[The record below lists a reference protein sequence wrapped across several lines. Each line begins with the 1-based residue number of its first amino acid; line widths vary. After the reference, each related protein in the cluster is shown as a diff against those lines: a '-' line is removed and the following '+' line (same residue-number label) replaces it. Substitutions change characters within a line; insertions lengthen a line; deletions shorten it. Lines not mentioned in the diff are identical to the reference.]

1 MDIEHLTRLQF
12 AVTTLYHYLFV
23 PLSISLALSAAL
35 LQTSAAVLSRRGA
48 AARADVH
55 GRLALL
61 TGKLLMATFAV
72 GVVTG
77 LVQEFQFGLSWSDFA
92 RFYGDVFG
100 PTLAVEGMLAFFL
113 EATFLGLWWFG
124 RDRLPGA
131 VHLATIWVVA
141 VGTTISAFVIL
152 AANSFMQ
159 NPVAYTI
166 DETTGRARLGSFRD
180 LLLNEVNL
188 AAFPHTMAGA
198 VMAGGALLMAV
209 GVWHL
214 LRGGHEPGSEQFGA
228 FRTLSRFG
236 AWLTLAGG
244 AATAASGDLLGKVIT
259 QVQPM
264 KMAAAEAL
272 YETTTAAPFSVFAYA
287 PPGSE
292 RPTFSLEVP
301 GLLSFLAKGS
311 FTAEVSGMADLQA
324 AYTARFGPGD
334 YTPWVPVAF
343 WSFRLMIGVGM
354 LAAAVAL
361 VHLWVTRPGRAI
373 AVDTK
378 LASSVL
384 WSVPVLPL
392 LPLAANSFGW
402 IFTET
407 GRQPWLVLGLYRTSD
422 GVSPGLTAAEVV
434 VSLIAFTLVY
444 GALAWVWTLL
454 VTRLVRRGLPDA
466 PPVQRAATGAT
477 GTGEAAG
484 ARAGS
489 GFGSDADADDDAD
502 VALTY

>member
-1 MDIEHLTRLQF
+1 MDTELLTRLQF

-23 PLSISLALSAAL
+23 PVSISLSLFAAL
-35 LQTSAAVLSRRGA
+35 LQSTSVVLARRGA
-48 AARADVH
+48 ARRSEVFD
-55 GRLALL
+55 RLALL
-61 TGKLLMATFAV
+61 TGKLLMVTFAV

-77 LVQEFQFGLSWSDFA
+77 LVQEFQFGLSWSEFA

-124 RDRLPGA
+124 RDRLPRA
-131 VHLATIWVVA
+131 LHLATIWVVA

-166 DETTGRARLGSFRD
+166 DEATGRARLGSFRD

-188 AAFPHTMAGA
+188 AAFPHTLAGA
-198 VMAGGALLMAV
+198 VMAGGALVMAV

-214 LRGGHEPGSEQFGA
+214 LRGGHEAGSEEFGA

-236 AWLTLAGG
+236 AWATLAGG
-244 AATAASGDLLGKVIT
+244 AATAITGDLLGKVIT
-259 QVQPM
+259 VVQPM

-272 YETTTAAPFSVFAYA
+272 YETTTSAPFSIFAYA
-287 PPGSE
+287 PPGSD
-292 RPTFSLEVP
+292 RPTFSIEVP
-301 GLLSFLAKGS
+301 GLLSFLGKGS
-311 FTAEVSGMADLQA
+311 FTAEISGLKDLQEAYA
-324 AYTARFGPGD
+324 AQFGPGD
-334 YTPWVPVAF
+334 YTPWVPAAF

-361 VHLWVTRPGRAI
+361 VHLWVTRKSRPI
-373 AVDTK
+373 AVDTR
-378 LASSVL
+378 LASTVL

-407 GRQPWLVLGLYRTSD
+407 GRQPWLVFGLYRTAD
-422 GVSPGLTAAEVV
+422 GVSPGLTAGEVAL
-434 VSLIAFTLVY
+434 SLAAFTLVY
-444 GALAWVWTLL
+444 GALAWAWTVL
-454 VTRLVRRGLPDA
+454 VTRLVRKGLPDL
-466 PPVQRAATGAT
+466 PAAHRRGAD
-477 GTGEAAG
+477 E
-484 ARAGS
+484 S
-489 GFGSDADADDDAD
+489 DDAD